1 LRERIKELTCLYGI
15 DKVAGRP
22 GILLDEFLGEIVEL
36 LPPGW
41 QYPEITCA
49 RIVLD
54 DRSYFTRNFTTSPYR
69 QAAEIVVHDTPRGV
83 VEIFYAGKMVE
94 IDEGPFLKEERH
106 LINAVAETIGRQ
118 VAHHE
123 AQLALRERV
132 KELTCLYG
140 ITKVARRPGIRLE
153 DFLKE
158 IIELLP
164 PGWQYPELA
173 QAHITVDG
181 RSFCT
186 EAFGGGPCRLGAD
199 IVVEGVKRGSVEVEY
214 TQKTTE
220 CHEGQ
225 FLKEE
230 RNLINEVARQVSLVV
245 GHWEAELATGRL
257 QEQLLHADRLA
268 TVGQL
273 SAGVAHE
280 LNEPI
285 AAVLGFAQLIR
296 DSSGL
301 ATQNRH
307 DTDKIINAALHARE
321 VIRKLTIYTR
331 QTPAQKVGCDLSK
344 LVREG
349 LFFLESRCAK
359 EGIVMERR
367 LEDRLPQIMADP
379 SQMYQVLV
387 NLGVNAIQAMP
398 GGGRLTISTRRFEKS
413 VCLVVEDT
421 GTGMDEEVQ
430 KQLFRPFFTTKDVGQ
445 GTGLGLAVVQGI
457 VNAHGGTIEVTS
469 ETGKGSSFEIR
480 FPVEDSAPQQ

>member
-1 LRERIKELTCLYGI
+1 
-15 DKVAGRP
+15 
-22 GILLDEFLGEIVEL
+22 
-36 LPPGW
+36 
-41 QYPEITCA
+41 
-49 RIVLD
+49 
-54 DRSYFTRNFTTSPYR
+54 
-69 QAAEIVVHDTPRGV
+69 
-83 VEIFYAGKMVE
+83 
-94 IDEGPFLKEERH
+94 
-106 LINAVAETIGRQ
+106 
-118 VAHHE
+118 
-123 AQLALRERV
+123 
-132 KELTCLYG
+132 
-140 ITKVARRPGIRLE
+140 
-153 DFLKE
+153 
-158 IIELLP
+158 
-164 PGWQYPELA
+164 
-173 QAHITVDG
+173 
-181 RSFCT
+181 
-186 EAFGGGPCRLGAD
+186 
-199 IVVEGVKRGSVEVEY
+199 
-214 TQKTTE
+214 
-220 CHEGQ
+220 
-225 FLKEE
+225 
-230 RNLINEVARQVSLVV
+230 
-245 GHWEAELATGRL
+245 
-257 QEQLLHADRLA
+257 
-268 TVGQL
+268 
-273 SAGVAHE
+273 
-280 LNEPI
+280 
-285 AAVLGFAQLIR
+285 LIR